1 MLPYYLLLN
10 IQNYISLSDKFDLNK
25 FGDRLVT
32 GNMSVSDFANGIR
45 NVQLLC
51 GKRYPDTIKEYKKI
65 FIKYLKLCKNNNIIP
80 IVVLTPTSRIRK
92 YFFLKT

>member
-1 MLPYYLLLN
+1 MLPYYRLFKDVHNYHVTKDVMNNIFNERLLN

-32 GNMSVSDFANGIR
+32 GNMSVSDFANGRR

-51 GKRYPDTIKEYKKI
+51 GKRYPDTIKEYKEI
-65 FIKYLKLCKNNNIIP
+65 F
-80 IVVLTPTSRIRK
+80 S
-92 YFFLKT
+92 